1 MSYYDLRSPR
11 SYTTDPEGSPSYNLA
26 DPDPDR
32 TFLGLL
38 HRELMTAT
46 EREKEAHASL
56 AEHQAKAGALTA
68 ERVAI
73 ERAINAYQG
82 LETA

>member
-1 MSYYDLRSPR
+1 MSYDPYTMHVPQVTSVTNPR
-11 SYTTDPEGSPSYNLA
+11 PEFNLA

-38 HRELMTAT
+38 HRELNAATA
-46 EREKEAHASL
+46 REKETHAAL

-73 ERAINAYQG
+73 ERAIKAYQG
-82 LETA
+82 ESR